1 VSVSLDGSTFT
12 DVTASQTSYVA
23 IVGDELHGNPSFAK
37 SFDLGAMALAR
48 YIRIDGNGTGAA
60 GGTNAF
66 DLDAIGAIN
75 LVSAVPLPA
84 GMPLLLGA
92 LAVLTGLRRRS
103 RA

>member
-1 VSVSLDGSTFT
+1 MTS
-12 DVTASQTSYVA
+12 SQTPCVA

-75 LVSAVPLPA
+75 LVSTVPLPA